1 MKQLKIKDIPC
12 NERPREKMSIYGV
25 ESLGNSELLAIL
37 LGSGSKKENVLQLS
51 SRVLKEFGGLN
62 NVFSASKEELT
73 EIQGIGIAK
82 ASQLIALSELCKRYR
97 SYKSKEKI
105 KITEPKD
112 IVENFMEEMRV
123 YSKEILK
130 LLVLNTKKEIVT
142 ARDISIG
149 TNNSALIHPREV
161 FNLAIKNCGDSIILI
176 HNHPS
181 GDPKPSKN
189 DINVTLRLKE
199 CGKLL
204 GIELIDHIIIGDRKF
219 TSMKEKGFV

>member
-12 NERPREKMSIYGV
+12 NERPREKMIIYGV

-62 NVFSASKEELT
+62 NVFSASAEELT
-73 EIQGIGIAK
+73 DIQGIGIAK

-161 FNLAIKNCGDSIILI
+161 FNLAIKSSGDSIILI

-189 DINVTLRLKE
+189 DINVTIRFKE

-219 TSMKEKGFV
+219 TSMKEKGFI